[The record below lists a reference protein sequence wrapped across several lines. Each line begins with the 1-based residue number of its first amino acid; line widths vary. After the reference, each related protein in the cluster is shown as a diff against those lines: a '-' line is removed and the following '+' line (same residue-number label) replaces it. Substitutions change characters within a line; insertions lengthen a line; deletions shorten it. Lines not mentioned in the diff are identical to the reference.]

1 MSSFCYCSVKKKKE
15 RKKNR
20 KKSTVSLVSDFFRC
34 SMTEYLGHLQE
45 YISTMENED
54 SELGSQSISSSGS
67 EKMIVP
73 KEPSHS
79 HISSLKTSACGASAT
94 SDSAYGGSNTTQSQR
109 SGSDKRSHSSK
120 SKSQISSNSSS
131 KYVSARI
138 NTGGGAESLKN
149 NVHYNEIINAKHWT
163 EHRKYSNL
171 WGNSCPWM
179 QTW

>member
-1 MSSFCYCSVKKKKE
+1 MEIDYNNKQKMSSFCYCSVKKKKE

-138 NTGGGAESLKN
+138 NTGGRGG
-149 NVHYNEIINAKHWT
+149 IAK
-163 EHRKYSNL
+163 K
-171 WGNSCPWM
+171 
-179 QTW
+179 

>member
-1 MSSFCYCSVKKKKE
+1 MAPPTDQ
-15 RKKNR
+15 RKTSQFFSHQK
-20 KKSTVSLVSDFFRC
+20 DFFLLFFLINNKYIWVIYRET
-34 SMTEYLGHLQE
+34 SM
-45 YISTMENED
+45 MENED

-73 KEPSHS
+73 NEPSHS

-131 KYVSARI
+131 KYVEKIRYCVGRLSLGRI
-138 NTGGGAESLKN
+138 GLSHGD
-149 NVHYNEIINAKHWT
+149 
-163 EHRKYSNL
+163 
-171 WGNSCPWM
+171 CM
-179 QTW
+179 